1 MPGRLKAEGL
11 LLAAAIIWG
20 GGFIAQKI
28 GMDDIGPWA
37 YTGARYGI
45 ALLAML
51 PLLWLPVPGGSN
63 RKPKLHSKRALLIGG
78 TLAGLGIAVG
88 GILQQTGIE
97 RTSAGNAGFITGLY
111 VILVPVL
118 GLFIGYV
125 VRITVWSGALVA
137 IFGLYLLSIQ
147 GGREINPGDV
157 LVFLG
162 TFAWAFQVL
171 VIGWASPR
179 TDPMRL
185 AVLQIGV
192 AAALTIIA
200 AAIVEGFTLDTLLA
214 AKWPLLYS
222 GILATSVAFTFQI
235 IGQQRTPPA
244 VAGMLLS
251 LEAVFA
257 AVAGYFLLGEL
268 LGTMQLIG
276 CGLMLAGILISQLNP
291 GRRRRFFK
299 R

>member
-1 MPGRLKAEGL
+1 M
-11 LLAAAIIWG
+11 
-20 GGFIAQKI
+20 
-28 GMDDIGPWA
+28 
-37 YTGARYGI
+37 
-45 ALLAML
+45 
-51 PLLWLPVPGGSN
+51 
-63 RKPKLHSKRALLIGG
+63 
-78 TLAGLGIAVG
+78 
-88 GILQQTGIE
+88 
-97 RTSAGNAGFITGLY
+97 
-111 VILVPVL
+111 ILVPLL
-118 GLFIGYV
+118 GLIVGYV

-147 GGREINPGDV
+147 GAREINPGDV

-192 AAALTIIA
+192 AAILTIIA
-200 AAIVEGFTLDTLLA
+200 AVIVEGFTLESLLA

-222 GILATSVAFTFQI
+222 GILATSVAFTFQV

-257 AVAGYFLLGEL
+257 AVAGYVLLGEL
-268 LGTMQLIG
+268 LSTTQLIG
-276 CGLMLAGILISQLNP
+276 CGLMLAGILISQVNP
-291 GRRRRFFK
+291 GRRRSFFK

>member
-11 LLAAAIIWG
+11 LLSAAIIWG
-20 GGFIAQKI
+20 GGFIAQKV

-51 PLLWLPVPGGSN
+51 PLLWLPLPRRSSGSS
-63 RKPKLHSKRALLIGG
+63 KPRSTAALIIGG
-78 TLAGLGIAVG
+78 VLAGIGIAVG
-88 GILQQTGIE
+88 GILQQVGIE

-111 VILVPVL
+111 VILVPLL
-118 GLFIGYV
+118 GLFVGYV

-137 IFGLYLLSIQ
+137 IFGLYLLSVQ
-147 GGREINPGDV
+147 GEREINPGDI

-192 AAALTIIA
+192 AAILTIIA
-200 AAIVEGFTLDTLLA
+200 AAIVEGFTLESLLA

-222 GILATSVAFTFQI
+222 GILATSVAFTFQV

-268 LGTMQLIG
+268 LSTTQLIG
-276 CGLMLAGILISQLNP
+276 CGLMLAGILISQVNP
-291 GRRRRFFK
+291 GRRRTFFK